1 MCIFP
6 KERSSIT
13 DLCWT
18 SGTSLYVPLQ
28 ANGNKCSVCHLTYW
42 REPFE
47 LMDVC
52 SSMWVPHNLNLAMW
66 NVTTLKL
73 SGPAQRDTC
82 TTSEPNMQYIS
93 KDGVGLTVFIPPLAS
108 AFTYSQSSL
117 SNTSSE
123 DTLCPNNEDLKL
135 TGERDHLCYGLHI
148 CSSTRGNHLHTW
160 KNRFPEPETSNTLS
174 GICPG
179 NLRCTLMPKTAMF
192 CFILDT

>member
-28 ANGNKCSVCHLTYW
+28 ANGNKCSVCHLNYW

-52 SSMWVPHNLNLAMW
+52 SSMWVPHNLNLTMW

-93 KDGVGLTVFIPPLAS
+93 KDGVGLTVFIPPPSPPLTS
-108 AFTYSQSSL
+108 AFTYSLTSL
-117 SNTSSE
+117 SITSFE
-123 DTLCPNNEDLKL
+123 DTLCPNNEELKL
-135 TGERDHLCYGLHI
+135 TGERDHLCHGLHI
-148 CSSTRGNHLHTW
+148 CSLCHSTKIRQRKPSTYL
-160 KNRFPEPETSNTLS
+160 KEPFSWTQNTQHFVWYLS
-174 GICPG
+174 WNPQMYL
-179 NLRCTLMPKTAMF
+179 NA
-192 CFILDT
+192 